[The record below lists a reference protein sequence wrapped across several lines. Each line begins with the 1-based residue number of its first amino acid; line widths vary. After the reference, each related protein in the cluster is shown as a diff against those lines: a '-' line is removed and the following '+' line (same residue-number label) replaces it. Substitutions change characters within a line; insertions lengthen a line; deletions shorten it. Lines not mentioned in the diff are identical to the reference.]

1 MRRTIKSGG
10 RVPKEVTV
18 PASKSHTIRALLI
31 AAAAEGVSEILNP
44 LVSEDSK
51 SCISAVRQMGAEVT
65 TEESRWIVKGTAGKF
80 FLNSGNAEEDVVVD
94 TGNSGTTLYLA
105 AGLAA
110 LSDRAVTF
118 TGDDQIRSRPAGNL
132 LKSLSDLGVSVFYK
146 MKEGYPPFTIQG
158 HLTGGTTSIECP
170 SSQYLSSL
178 LLCAPLSPGE
188 TVIEV
193 PLLREQPYV
202 EMTLR
207 WLDEQEIEYKNNDF
221 KQFIIP
227 GKQMYRSFKKQVPG
241 DFSSATFFLCAAA
254 ITRSTVILRGL
265 DMGDSQGDKAVVPM
279 LEQMGCAV
287 ERGNDF
293 VKIEGR
299 PLMGHTFDLNDT
311 PDALP
316 AMAAT
321 ACFAEGE
328 TRLINVPQARLKETD
343 RIAVMTRELSKMGAD
358 IEELPDGLVIRG
370 RKSINGTFL
379 KGAPVSGHKD
389 HRVIMALAI
398 AALRAEGE
406 TVIDDDSA
414 VGVTFP
420 DFFNFLYSDT
430 EEDME

>member
-1 MRRTIKSGG
+1 M
-10 RVPKEVTV
+10 PKEITV

-31 AAAAEGVSEILNP
+31 AAAAEGVSEILTP

-51 SCISAVRQMGAEVT
+51 SCVSAVRQMGAEVT
-65 TEESRWIVKGTAGKF
+65 MEELRWIVKGTGGKF
-80 FLNSGNAEEDVVVD
+80 FINAGNGQEAVVD

-105 AGLAA
+105 AGFAA

-118 TGDDQIRSRPAGNL
+118 TGDDQIQTRPAGNL
-132 LKSLSDLGVSVFYK
+132 LKSLSDLGASVAYK
-146 MKEGYPPFTIQG
+146 NKKGYPPFTVHGPI
-158 HLTGGTTSIECP
+158 TGGSTSLECP
-170 SSQYLSSL
+170 TSQYLSSL
-178 LLCAPLSPGE
+178 LLCAPLSFRE

-207 WLDEQEIEYKNNDF
+207 WLDEQHIEYKNNDF

-227 GKQMYRSFKKQVPG
+227 GGQKYRSFKKQVPG

-265 DMGDSQGDKAVVPM
+265 DMRDSQGDKAVVTM
-279 LEQMGCAV
+279 LEKMGCRV
-287 ERGNDF
+287 ETGKDF
-293 VKIEGR
+293 VRIEGR
-299 PLMGHTFDLNDT
+299 YLKGSIFDLNNT

-316 AMAAT
+316 ALAVT

-343 RIAVMTRELSKMGAD
+343 RIAVMALELSKMGAD
-358 IEELPDGLVIRG
+358 IKELPDGLIIRG
-370 RKSINGTFL
+370 KKGGSKTIIGSGSFL
-379 KGAPVSGHKD
+379 KGARVSGHGD
-389 HRVIMALAI
+389 HRVIMSLAI

-406 TVIDDDSA
+406 TTIDDDSA

-420 DFFNFLYSDT
+420 RFFDLLDT
-430 EEDME
+430 DSE